1 MTGYK
6 SFLTKK
12 NYKIKMSSFLNV
24 SDTSRKS
31 DEFNLNDIE
40 VIVDSERQNW
50 FKREHMGQN
59 LGIVC
64 IITSTTKLLEED
76 IKSRV
81 FLKAERGIRSMDP
94 PREDAQDH
102 DIFISLTGA
111 LYAILNSRKEIGEE
125 VNKHTLKDIVPLGFD
140 SRIEKIQE
148 MHRQAI
154 EEKLQ

>member
-1 MTGYK
+1 
-6 SFLTKK
+6 
-12 NYKIKMSSFLNV
+12 
-24 SDTSRKS
+24 
-31 DEFNLNDIE
+31 
-40 VIVDSERQNW
+40 
-50 FKREHMGQN
+50 MGQN

-81 FLKAERGIRSMDP
+81 FLKAEGGIRSMDP

-111 LYAILNSRKEIGEE
+111 LYVILNSRKEIGEE

>member
-1 MTGYK
+1 
-6 SFLTKK
+6 
-12 NYKIKMSSFLNV
+12 MSSFLNV

-81 FLKAERGIRSMDP
+81 FLKTEGGIRSMDP
-94 PREDAQDH
+94 P
-102 DIFISLTGA
+102 
-111 LYAILNSRKEIGEE
+111 
-125 VNKHTLKDIVPLGFD
+125 
-140 SRIEKIQE
+140 
-148 MHRQAI
+148 
-154 EEKLQ
+154 